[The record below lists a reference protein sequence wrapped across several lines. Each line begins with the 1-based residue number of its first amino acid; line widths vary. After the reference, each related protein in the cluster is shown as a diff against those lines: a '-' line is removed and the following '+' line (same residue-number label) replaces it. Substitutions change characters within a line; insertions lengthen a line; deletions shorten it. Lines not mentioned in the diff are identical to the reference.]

1 MSSVDFVLFY
11 VYNIISKPLRTK
23 SDIHI
28 YKLVHDGYDCADWYS
43 DDVLE
48 ELFNGS
54 IHKNPALM
62 FVYKF
67 CRDNKFLFVKET
79 VTK

>member
-28 YKLVHDGYDCADWYS
+28 YKLVHDGYDSTDWYS
-43 DDVLE
+43 DEVIE
-48 ELFNGS
+48 GLFNGS
-54 IHKNPALM
+54 MHKNPTLV

-79 VTK
+79 TAK